1 MSPAAILDP
10 DVTEL
15 RRYDITVLAVDSGTP
30 LRETAQASVTI
41 NIADINNKPPVFSI
55 DDNYIRHIS
64 EKTEIGKQTTVK
76 IIQCLKFTL

>member
-1 MSPAAILDP
+1 MLYSTGVVYVSPAAILDP

-30 LRETAQASVTI
+30 LRETAQALVTI
-41 NIADINNKPPVFSI
+41 NIADINNKPPVFDI

-64 EKTEIGKQTTVK
+64 EKTEIGE
-76 IIQCLKFTL
+76 